1 VDPVLF
7 IRCDRSET
15 FGVGT
20 AAMEAAGAPVRI
32 WDAINEEPR
41 PSLDEVSG
49 AVLFGSIYNV
59 EQADEQP
66 FIKDVKEFTAEAV
79 DRGSPFLGA
88 CFGAQVLAWAL
99 DGDVVKAPVREVGF
113 EPIRPLGPASG
124 DRLVSHYEDGDMA
137 FQWHMDTFT
146 LPNGAEL
153 LVTGDRVPNQ
163 AYRVNDRTWGIQF
176 HFEIDS
182 AEIDL
187 WLDEIADMDLEAVW
201 GKSHEE
207 IRAERDRFVERHEQ
221 KGREVFR
228 RFAEVCGA

>member
-1 VDPVLF
+1 MDPILL
-7 IRCDRSET
+7 IRCDSAET
-15 FGVGT
+15 FGV
-20 AAMEAAGAPVRI
+20 APSALSSAGAAVRV
-32 WDAINEEPR
+32 WDAIGGESR
-41 PSLDEVSG
+41 PPLDDLSG

-66 FIKDVKEFTAEAV
+66 FIKDVKAFTADAV
-79 DRGSPFLGA
+79 DRGIPFLGA

-99 DGDVVKAPVREVGF
+99 DGEVVKAPVREVGF
-113 EPIRPLGPASG
+113 EPIRPLDPASD
-124 DRLVSHYEDGDMA
+124 DRLVSHYRGGDMA

-146 LPNGAEL
+146 LPTGAEL
-153 LVTGDRVPNQ
+153 LVTGERVPNQ
-163 AYRVNDRTWGIQF
+163 AYRVNDKTWGIQF

-187 WLDEIADMDLEAVW
+187 WLDEIADMDLKAVW

-207 IRAERDRFVERHEQ
+207 IRAERDRFVESHEQ